1 MKKLNPTY
9 LIIACLSAVLV
20 YQQFFLGNRYK
31 KEYERMMKEKEESY
45 ISEIDR
51 LESEADSLL
60 QLNLLL
66 NNQIANID
74 FKIDSTQ
81 ARLTLLRKQYEDQV
95 DEFGDMSHDEL
106 VTTFTNTFKW

>member
-1 MKKLNPTY
+1 MRKLNPTY
-9 LIIACLSAVLV
+9 LIIVILASVLV
-20 YQQFFLGNRYK
+20 YQQLFLGNRYK

-81 ARLTLLRKQYEDQV
+81 ARLTLLRNQYEDQV
-95 DEFGDMSHDEL
+95 DKFGDMSHDEL
-106 VTTFTNTFKW
+106 VTTFTNTFK

>member
-1 MKKLNPTY
+1 M
-9 LIIACLSAVLV
+9 I
-20 YQQFFLGNRYK
+20 
-31 KEYERMMKEKEESY
+31 KEKEESY

-106 VTTFTNTFKW
+106 VTVFTNTFK

>member
-1 MKKLNPTY
+1 
-9 LIIACLSAVLV
+9 
-20 YQQFFLGNRYK
+20 
-31 KEYERMMKEKEESY
+31 MMKEKEESY

-106 VTTFTNTFKW
+106 VTVFTNTFK

>member
-1 MKKLNPTY
+1 
-9 LIIACLSAVLV
+9 
-20 YQQFFLGNRYK
+20 
-31 KEYERMMKEKEESY
+31 MMKETEESY

-106 VTTFTNTFKW
+106 VTVFTNTFK